1 MGKKLTLEIVKER
14 LKNINPMVEIID
26 DVYKGSKAKMKC
38 KCLKESC
45 GHEFEMSWDSLS
57 GGHGC
62 HKCAG
67 RPTLSIDIIKQRV
80 KEIAPEITILSTE
93 YTNRKSKILCKCNKP
108 ECSYEWKTSSES
120 LLIGNKCPMC
130 SGVAKLDI
138 ETVVKRTLEINP
150 DMEILDKEYRGNKSK
165 LKIRCLKDGHI
176 FYSSWASI
184 SKGRKCPKCAKKMRL
199 NIDIVKENLSKIS
212 PEIEIISNEYKN
224 NTTKIK
230 CRCKNG
236 GHIWDSTWR
245 DLQMGYGCNICNS
258 GYLSL
263 KRAERNKK
271 SWIKQQA
278 ELYFVRCYNDDE
290 NFLKVGVTRK
300 TIEQRFRGSNMP
312 YSYEII
318 DSIEDNFYNIVRLE
332 KIILGEIDKFVTN
345 YVPNIKF
352 GGHTECFD
360 ISGLNYVKEFL
371 AKQKVGE
378 LDGGK

>member
-14 LKNINPMVEIID
+14 LKDINPMVEIID
-26 DVYKGSKAKMKC
+26 DVYKGSKEKMKC
-38 KCLKESC
+38 RCLKEGC
-45 GHEFEMSWDSLS
+45 GHEFETTWDSLS

-67 RPTLSIDIIKQRV
+67 RPTLSIDIIKHRV
-80 KEIAPEITILSTE
+80 KEVSPEITILSTE

-108 ECSYEWKTSSES
+108 ECSYEWETSSES

-184 SKGRKCPKCAKKMRL
+184 RRGRKCPKCSKKMRL

-224 NTTKIK
+224 NATKIK

-236 GHIWDSTWR
+236 GHVWESTWR
-245 DLQMGYGCNICNS
+245 DLQMGYGCSTCNS
-258 GYLSL
+258 GFLSI
-263 KRAERNKK
+263 KRAERNKD
-271 SWIKQQA
+271 SWVEQSG
-278 ELYFVRCYNDDE
+278 ELYFIRCYSDDE

-300 TIEQRFRGSNMP
+300 TIEQRFSGANLP

-318 DSIEDNFYNIVRLE
+318 DSIEDNFYNIVKLE
-332 KIILGEIDKFVTN
+332 KKLLGEIDKFLNN
-345 YVPNIKF
+345 YTPNIKF
-352 GGHTECFD
+352 DGYTECFD
-360 ISGLNYVKEFL
+360 ISGLKYVKEFL
-371 AKQKVGE
+371 AKKKVGE
-378 LDGGK
+378 D